1 MPVHHRNIQVI
12 LLQRPSRGLSCL
24 CFLNEEPMAFIN
36 ANLLRA
42 GMIINFENELC
53 RVISVEH
60 QTPGNLPAR
69 VVTKMKRLKDGIN
82 RENRFGSSEKVDRA
96 ALEQHVMEFLYEDG
110 GHLIFM
116 NNETYEQL
124 EVNKDVLGDDLDF
137 LTPNMQVELEFYENQ
152 PISAALPP
160 SVVLEILDTD
170 PVMKNA
176 NATGSYKPA
185 KMENGIIVAVPPYME
200 NGEKIRVNT
209 LDRTF
214 MERVK

>member
-1 MPVHHRNIQVI
+1 
-12 LLQRPSRGLSCL
+12 
-24 CFLNEEPMAFIN
+24 MAFIN
-36 ANLLRA
+36 ANQLRA
-42 GMIINFENELC
+42 GMIVNFENELC

-69 VVTKMKRLKDGIN
+69 VQTKMKRLKDGIN
-82 RENRFGSSEKVDRA
+82 RENRFGSQEKVDRA
-96 ALEQHVMEFLYEDG
+96 ALEQHVMEFLYEDC
-110 GHLIFM
+110 GHLVFM

-124 EVNKDVLGDDLDF
+124 EVNKDVLGNDLDF

-152 PISAALPP
+152 PISALLPP

-200 NGEKIRVNT
+200 SGEKIRVNT
-209 LDRTF
+209 VDRTY

>member
-1 MPVHHRNIQVI
+1 
-12 LLQRPSRGLSCL
+12 
-24 CFLNEEPMAFIN
+24 MAFIN
-36 ANLLRA
+36 ATQVRG

-69 VVTKMKRLKDGIN
+69 IVVKMKRLKDGIN
-82 RENRFGSSEKVDRA
+82 RENRFGSSEKVDKA
-96 ALEQHVMEFLYEDG
+96 SLEQHMLEFLYEDG
-110 GHLIFM
+110 QNLVFM

-124 EVNKDVLGDDLDF
+124 EVNREVLGDDICF
-137 LTPNMQVELEFYENQ
+137 LVPNMIVELEFHGEI
-152 PISAALPP
+152 PLSATVPAN
-160 SVVLEILDTD
+160 VVLEIIETE

-185 KMENGIIVAVPPYME
+185 KLENGITVGVPPYIE
-200 NGEKIRVNT
+200 TGEKIRVNT
-209 LDRTF
+209 VDRTY